1 MPLDHGK
8 KSLDQYCSRLTPS
21 TWSIN
26 NNVWHWHRRT
36 WRWQLMCR
44 QVQILA
50 TSLNCSRVVC
60 TETPSFR
67 HNNLERIEI
76 HSPYKSTWILAIG
89 ETNSTWDTWIK
100 ACLLYRPGTHLD
112 LDFEDCVPWL
122 SDISGIHHVE
132 DPADWLKPF
141 YYYAAGLHICL
152 TTLHADTPESFAI
165 HWGLRASLG
174 QLG

>member
-26 NNVWHWHRRT
+26 NNVWHRRT

-76 HSPYKSTWILAIG
+76 YSPYKSTWILAIG

-100 ACLLYRPGTHLD
+100 ACLFYRPGTHLD

-122 SDISGIHHVE
+122 SDVSGIHHVE
-132 DPADWLKPF
+132 DPADWLKPLIILLCCESTHLSDNTPRR
-141 YYYAAGLHICL
+141 YARILCQ
-152 TTLHADTPESFAI
+152 TLRSSCFTRS
-165 HWGLRASLG
+165 S
-174 QLG
+174 

>member
-26 NNVWHWHRRT
+26 NNVWHRRT

-122 SDISGIHHVE
+122 SDISGIHHVFSRLAQAL
-132 DPADWLKPF
+132 DYTTMLRV
-141 YYYAAGLHICL
+141 YAFVWQHSTQIHPNLVPNTEVFVLH
-152 TTLHADTPESFAI
+152 SVK
-165 HWGLRASLG
+165 LG
-174 QLG
+174 